1 MAVLVEAISVIV
13 RRDSIESKYRG
24 GWVGFVNDSP
34 NSTLCADDE
43 IARVGFMDPSDVRSF
58 VFNLEREGL
67 TFLSDGK
74 AVDLAVA
81 DQQRGLS
88 TECEWLEFGRLRFG
102 EKGEISACWFFD
114 GPRHGAGLHM
124 EGRTMQLATPE
135 GWRFEDS
142 LSRSFGFEP
151 TERSGGHMK
160 FIRSEDGFDVYLDL
174 ASGDEVFVARTP

>member
-13 RRDSIESKYRG
+13 RRDAIESCYSE
-24 GWVGFVNDSP
+24 GWKGFVRDAP

-58 VFNLEREGL
+58 VLHLELKGL
-67 TFLSDGK
+67 KFLSDGK

-88 TECEWLEFGRLRFG
+88 TECEWLEFGRLKFG
-102 EKGEISACWFFD
+102 EKGEISACWFYD
-114 GPRHGAGLHM
+114 GPRHGAGLHL
-124 EGRTMQLATPE
+124 EGRAMQLATPE

-142 LSRSFGFEP
+142 LSRRFGFEP
-151 TERSGGHMK
+151 TEISGERMK
-160 FIRSEDGFDVYLDL
+160 FIRSEDGLDVYLDL